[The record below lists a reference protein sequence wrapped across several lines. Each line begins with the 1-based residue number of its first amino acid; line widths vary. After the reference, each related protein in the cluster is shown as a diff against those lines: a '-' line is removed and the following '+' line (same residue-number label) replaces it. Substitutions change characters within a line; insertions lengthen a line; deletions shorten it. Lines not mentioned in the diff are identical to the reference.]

1 MFLFCLM
8 ISCFCQQKMIANVSL
23 MQDFQPYLPSWGA
36 RQEITRSSSLMLK
49 LPQHEQPW
57 RPMNRFY
64 QSNQFAEIDST
75 VKMPILIDV
84 QGLQHFGLFYWMDN
98 CNIIFK
104 SFVSFLSSFLWIVWY
119 LGYFS
124 FLFFPL

>member
-1 MFLFCLM
+1 
-8 ISCFCQQKMIANVSL
+8 MIANVSL

-75 VKMPILIDV
+75 VKMPILID
-84 QGLQHFGLFYWMDN
+84 FGIWA
-98 CNIIFK
+98 I
-104 SFVSFLSSFLWIVWY
+104 FLSCFFLCKRFMSELSKKADPCSRPTSLV
-119 LGYFS
+119 LRLS
-124 FLFFPL
+124 LVE